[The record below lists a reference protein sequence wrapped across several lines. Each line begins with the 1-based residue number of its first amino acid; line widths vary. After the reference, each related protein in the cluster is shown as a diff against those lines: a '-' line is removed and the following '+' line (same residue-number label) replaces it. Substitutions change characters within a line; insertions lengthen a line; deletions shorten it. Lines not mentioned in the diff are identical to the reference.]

1 VNRLVQ
7 KFEVSAGGVRNV
19 MEVIEDVS
27 IGKGLPG
34 RGLCTRR
41 SSTFRLG

>member
-19 MEVIEDVS
+19 MVVLEDAS

-34 RGLCTRR
+34 RGLRPR
-41 SSTFRLG
+41 